1 VSANATLTPTRT
13 AASVGMAPAGSK
25 VTLDPATFMLS
36 NKRLIG
42 CTEGDSVPYEV
53 GVIEGQ
59 RDDSSLADQAFTH
72 QLLPQSIDHSSP
84 TDIRSS
90 SYQS

>member
-1 VSANATLTPTRT
+1 M
-13 AASVGMAPAGSK
+13 SVGMAPAGSK

-53 GVIEGQ
+53 GVVEG
-59 RDDSSLADQAFTH
+59 
-72 QLLPQSIDHSSP
+72 
-84 TDIRSS
+84 
-90 SYQS
+90 

>member
-1 VSANATLTPTRT
+1 
-13 AASVGMAPAGSK
+13 MAPAGSK

-53 GVIEGQ
+53 GVIHT
-59 RDDSSLADQAFTH
+59 LVVLQALT
-72 QLLPQSIDHSSP
+72 PSASAT
-84 TDIRSS
+84 TDLS
-90 SYQS
+90 

>member
-1 VSANATLTPTRT
+1 MMDCSSVLLTSIRT

-53 GVIEGQ
+53 SVLEC
-59 RDDSSLADQAFTH
+59 
-72 QLLPQSIDHSSP
+72 
-84 TDIRSS
+84 
-90 SYQS
+90 

>member
-1 VSANATLTPTRT
+1 
-13 AASVGMAPAGSK
+13 MAPAGSK

-53 GVIEGQ
+53 SALE
-59 RDDSSLADQAFTH
+59 R
-72 QLLPQSIDHSSP
+72 
-84 TDIRSS
+84 
-90 SYQS
+90 

>member
-1 VSANATLTPTRT
+1 
-13 AASVGMAPAGSK
+13 MAPAGSK

-53 GVIEGQ
+53 GVILFY
-59 RDDSSLADQAFTH
+59 RL
-72 QLLPQSIDHSSP
+72 
-84 TDIRSS
+84 
-90 SYQS
+90 

>member
-1 VSANATLTPTRT
+1 
-13 AASVGMAPAGSK
+13 MAPAGSK

-53 GVIEGQ
+53 GVIHLGCFTGF
-59 RDDSSLADQAFTH
+59 DSISFRYDR
-72 QLLPQSIDHSSP
+72 SVIDS
-84 TDIRSS
+84 
-90 SYQS
+90 

>member
-1 VSANATLTPTRT
+1 MMVYSSVLLTLIRT

-53 GVIEGQ
+53 GVFEC
-59 RDDSSLADQAFTH
+59 
-72 QLLPQSIDHSSP
+72 
-84 TDIRSS
+84 
-90 SYQS
+90 

>member
-1 VSANATLTPTRT
+1 MMDCSSVLLTSIRT

-53 GVIEGQ
+53 CVLEC
-59 RDDSSLADQAFTH
+59 
-72 QLLPQSIDHSSP
+72 
-84 TDIRSS
+84 
-90 SYQS
+90 